1 MKKALRSLCLGF
13 FAIAGFVLAQQA
25 RADTP
30 AIHGDGGKLRLMYNP
45 PGTNSF
51 PPWVIQHFGLD
62 KKYGFELVPIPTAT
76 TASMATGFQSRGT
89 DLGMFGWND
98 IARIK
103 DGGINVVGIAPF
115 LAFGAD
121 FIVLPKNSPI
131 QNLGDLK
138 GKKVGISGR
147 TAINTIAMEALTR
160 QKYHYDLLT
169 DCTLQE
175 GAPPL
180 LWALLE
186 QGQLDATG
194 EFNSVEPAMVAT
206 GKFKPLTN
214 IKGIIDQLGLPDTP
228 YLLYTADMTYAA
240 AHPGNVKAF
249 LAAYRE
255 AVQILETNDQPW
267 LDHGHELQMSDEV
280 IAIFRTEAR
289 ADLRTKFAPTTKD
302 DINKVFA
309 MLLATAGS
317 DAMGMSTLRQDF
329 MTVEYQ

>member
-1 MKKALRSLCLGF
+1 VKNAFRSLCLGIL
-13 FAIAGFVLAQQA
+13 ALTGLVLLQQA

-30 AIHGDGGKLRLMYNP
+30 AIHGDGGPVRLMYNP

-62 KKYGFELVPIPTAT
+62 KKYGFALVPIPTAT
-76 TASMATGFQSRGT
+76 TASMATGFQSGGT
-89 DLGMFGWND
+89 DIGMFGWND

-103 DGGINVVGIAPF
+103 NGGINVIGIAPF

-121 FIVLPKNSPI
+121 FIVLPKNSSI

-147 TAINTIAMEALTR
+147 TAINTIAMEALAR

-214 IKGIIDQLGLPDTP
+214 IKGIINELGLPDTP
-228 YLLYTADMTYAA
+228 YLLYTADQGYAA
-240 AHPGNVKAF
+240 AHPANVKAF
-249 LAAYRE
+249 LAAYRD

-267 LDHGHELQMSDEV
+267 LDHGHELQMSDDV

-289 ADLRTKFAPTTKD
+289 ADLRTKFGPTTKD

-309 MLLATAGS
+309 MLLATAGP
-317 DAMGMSTLRQDF
+317 DAMGMNTLRQDF
-329 MTVEYQ
+329 MTAEYQ

>member
-1 MKKALRSLCLGF
+1 MKNSFYFPSLAILALS
-13 FAIAGFVLAQQA
+13 ALAFQPPA

-30 AIHGDGGKLRLMYNP
+30 AIHGDGGKVRLMYNP

-51 PPWVIQHFGLD
+51 PPWVIQHFALD

-76 TASMATGFQSRGT
+76 TASMATAFQAGGT
-89 DLGMFGWND
+89 DIGMFGWND

-103 DGGINVVGIAPF
+103 NGGVDVVGIAPF

-131 QNLGDLK
+131 RNLGDLK
-138 GKKVGISGR
+138 GKKVGVSGV
-147 TAINTIAMEALTR
+147 TAINTIAMEALAR
-160 QKYHYDLLT
+160 QKYGYDLLK

-180 LWALLE
+180 LWALLD

-194 EFNSVEPAMVAT
+194 EFNSVEPAMIAT
-206 GKFKPLTN
+206 GKFRPLTN

-228 YLLYTADMTYAA
+228 YLLYTADVGYAA
-240 AHPGNVKAF
+240 AHPDNVKAF

-255 AVQILETNDQPW
+255 SVQILETNDQPW
-267 LDHGHELQMSDEV
+267 LDHGHELQMSDDV
-280 IAIFRTEAR
+280 IAIFRAEAR
-289 ADLRTKFAPTTKD
+289 ADLRTKFTPTTKD

-309 MLLATAGS
+309 MLLATAGT
-317 DAMGMSTLRQDF
+317 DAMGMSALRQDF